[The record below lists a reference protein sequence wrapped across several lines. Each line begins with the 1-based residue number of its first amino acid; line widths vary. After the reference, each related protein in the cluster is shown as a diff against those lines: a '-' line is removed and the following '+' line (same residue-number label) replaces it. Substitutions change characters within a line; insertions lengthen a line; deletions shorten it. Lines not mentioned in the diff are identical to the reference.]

1 MKPLNVDDLI
11 KAGSHQWCPRC
22 KRVLIPVGAA
32 TCQQCATMPTPPPP
46 KTGHKSRS
54 RSVKAPTVGEPTR
67 ITASG
72 LAGLSTKENNSIWV
86 IVAGKPITQ
95 GSMRM
100 AGNTVAHAKGR
111 ELHEWRDAITV
122 AALREAGHG
131 WTPLDIPV
139 AVDVCFTVQF
149 PKRGVH
155 ADGLAADV
163 GTPRVPPLRKP
174 DVDKLL
180 RAVQDGL
187 SPRET
192 RPGERFKLLV
202 DDARIVDSTAR
213 KTYPCPHHTHP
224 WALPFPGAV
233 IRVAPLG
240 QGIAP
245 MPPSTLKTPSEPPE
259 QITAWLAHTNAR
271 SA

>member
-22 KRVLIPVGAA
+22 GQVLIPVGAA
-32 TCQQCATMPTPPPP
+32 TCQQCAIMPATSTPE
-46 KTGHKSRS
+46 TNHKCRS
-54 RSVKAPTVGEPTR
+54 RSVKAPTVGEPTH
-67 ITASG
+67 ITTCG
-72 LAGLSTKENNSIWV
+72 MAGLSTKENHSLWI

-122 AALREAGHG
+122 AALREAGNR

-139 AVDVCFTVQF
+139 AVDVCFTVPF

-155 ADGLAADV
+155 ADGLETAV
-163 GTPRVPPLRKP
+163 GTPRIPPLRKP

-187 SPRET
+187 SPREKH
-192 RPGERFKLLV
+192 PGERFKLLV

-213 KTYPCPHHTHP
+213 KTYPRPHHTHP

-240 QGIAP
+240 ADVAP
-245 MPPSTLKTPSEPPE
+245 MPASTLQTPGEPPE
-259 QITAWLAHTNAR
+259 QVEHWLRCTTTR